1 MKKAELKPFKQQL
14 QSLRA
19 RLVGDVN
26 GLADAT
32 LGKTRSESSGDL
44 SSMPIHMADLG
55 SDNFEQ
61 EFSLALM
68 EGDEDILREIDAAL
82 ERIETGTYGIC
93 EESGKRITKARLRA
107 IPYTRYCVEI
117 AEKMENGRRE

>member
-1 MKKAELKPFKQQL
+1 MNKSETQPFKEQL
-14 QSLRA
+14 HTLRA
-19 RLVGDVN
+19 RLIGDVN

-32 LGKTRSESSGDL
+32 LGKTRTEASGDL

-61 EFSLALM
+61 EFSLSLM
-68 EGDEDILREIDAAL
+68 EGEEDILREIDAAL
-82 ERIETGTYGIC
+82 ERINAGTYGVC

-107 IPYTRYCVEI
+107 IPYARYCVEM
-117 AEKMENGRRE
+117 AEKMENGGRS

>member
-1 MKKAELKPFKQQL
+1 MKKAEMQPFKDQL
-14 QSLRA
+14 QTLRA

-32 LGKTRSESSGDL
+32 LGKTRSEASGDL

-61 EFSLALM
+61 EFSLTLM
-68 EGDEDILREIDAAL
+68 EGEEDILREIDAAL
-82 ERIETGTYGIC
+82 ARVETGTYGIC

-107 IPYTRYCVEI
+107 IPYTRYCVES
-117 AEKMENGRRE
+117 AEKMENG

>member
-1 MKKAELKPFKQQL
+1 MKKAETQPFKEQL
-14 QSLRA
+14 QTLRA

-32 LGKTRSESSGDL
+32 LGKTRSEASGDL

-61 EFSLALM
+61 EFSLTLM
-68 EGDEDILREIDAAL
+68 EGEEDILREIDAAL
-82 ERIETGTYGIC
+82 ERINAGTYGVC

-107 IPYTRYCVEI
+107 IPYARYCVET
-117 AEKMENGRRE
+117 AEKMENGGRS